1 MDLSVLDFITLNAIV
16 EVLKFMP
23 IDNQVISDTSLVTNI
38 LTVGNLRLKRLQ
50 NRVRSQKTFL

>member
-1 MDLSVLDFITLNAIV
+1 MDLSVLDFLNLNAIV

-38 LTVGNLRLKRLQ
+38 LTAGK
-50 NRVRSQKTFL
+50 